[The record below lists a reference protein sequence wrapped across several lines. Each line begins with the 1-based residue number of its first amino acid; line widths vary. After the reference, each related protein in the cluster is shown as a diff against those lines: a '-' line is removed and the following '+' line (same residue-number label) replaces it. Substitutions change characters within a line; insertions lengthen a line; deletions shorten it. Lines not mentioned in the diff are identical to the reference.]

1 MSAFVRVTEDE
12 NEEPIEI
19 PAEDDLQDS
28 DGTLLLTSLS
38 AQFPGACGL
47 KYRSESGALRGIRL
61 ANGNLHPPN
70 GCWGDRTYI
79 VVFPKG
85 TNLNFIPITVV
96 FLPVHSAS
104 FAHNFFSE
112 MLSFYFSESQDAIVL
127 QICH

>member
-38 AQFPGACGL
+38 AQFPGVCGL

-85 TNLNFIPITVV
+85 TNLNFIPITVI
-96 FLPVHSAS
+96 FLPAHPAS
-104 FAHNFFSE
+104 FAHNFFSV
-112 MLSFYFSESQDAIVL
+112 MLSFYFSESQDAMVL

>member
-19 PAEDDLQDS
+19 PAEDDLPDS

-85 TNLNFIPITVV
+85 TNLIFIPITVI
-96 FLPVHSAS
+96 FTCAS
-104 FAHNFFSE
+104 CIFCA
-112 MLSFYFSESQDAIVL
+112 
-127 QICH
+127 